1 MMLFKGITTIIIAT
15 AALQLCLLDGAA
27 ALPAGSFPPITAVG
41 APVVGMT
48 NEHVQSVGQTDT
60 RSLGTVV
67 RVPGTPDTFVDKTGN
82 LVKNTGQFIRN
93 NAVEFA
99 STASGVAA
107 GAVTTAALAVPLTP
121 VGAGAVGTG
130 VKYLDSN
137 PNAQPNNGGVAP
149 IIPGQ
154 QPKTLVPGPI
164 NPPQMSIIVPK

>member
-1 MMLFKGITTIIIAT
+1 MMLFK
-15 AALQLCLLDGAA
+15 LCLLDGVA
-27 ALPAGSFPPITAVG
+27 ALPVGSFPPITAIG

-60 RSLGTVV
+60 RPLGTVA

-107 GAVTTAALAVPLTP
+107 GAVTTAALAGPLTP
-121 VGAGAVGTG
+121 VVRMNVRNALTP
-130 VKYLDSN
+130 N
-137 PNAQPNNGGVAP
+137 PNAQPNNDGVAP